1 MFLEYRQFLLLVPYF
16 CNWKLNFLWLALNW
30 AHKFMVGSQG
40 LWAPLT
46 DDRHFLGF
54 FGLQAGTQRDA
65 DP

>member
-1 MFLEYRQFLLLVPYF
+1 MFLEYSQFLLLVPYF

-30 AHKFMVGSQG
+30 AHRFMVGSQG

-54 FGLQAGTQRDA
+54 FRL
-65 DP
+65 